1 MSRSEKSTNMEKL
14 LRLPQVLNTVG
25 ISKSTLYQ
33 LVARGDFPK
42 PIKIGQRTSA
52 WPESAIRQ
60 WIEQRIAAAK

>member
-1 MSRSEKSTNMEKL
+1 MEKL

-42 PIKIGQRTSA
+42 PIKIGQRASA
-52 WPESAIRQ
+52 WPESAVQR
-60 WIEQRIAAAK
+60 WIEMHVATATK

>member
-1 MSRSEKSTNMEKL
+1 MEKL
-14 LRLPQVLNTVG
+14 LRLPLVLNTVG
-25 ISKSTLYQ
+25 VSKSKLYEMI
-33 LVARGDFPK
+33 GKGEFPK